1 MNRYWKFCIL
11 AASLLMGCALDA
23 HAQVTESR
31 LKGQVMSKTGLST
44 AALAFDGNASTY
56 VAAPSANFQWVG
68 LDLGKP
74 HVITSISYT
83 PRSGSST
90 GPDRMLL
97 SLFEGAN
104 RADFMDAVPLY
115 LISQT
120 PTAGTATKVAVQVS
134 RGFRYVRYVGSA
146 GSYCNVAE
154 LAFYGHEGAGDDSH
168 FYQVTTLPTVSI
180 HVANESV
187 PEQKGQDFESRITIT
202 YEQGTLIQEY
212 PVLTR
217 VRGNFSATHE
227 NKPYRIK
234 FDDGKSHHMLHGSA
248 RDESPAKAK
257 KWTLINNYGDKT
269 LMRNNVAYEVSRR
282 AGMPFTPW
290 CRCVDVILNGDYR
303 GCYQLTDY
311 IGVDKNR
318 INIAELDDTMTDSA
332 SITGGYL
339 IEMNGYAGQDPVNFT
354 SKHGN
359 PISVNDPDE
368 KDIQPEQ
375 FNYIRN
381 YFNAMEDRVYSATYT
396 DPLTGYRRMLDL
408 NTFLRYFLAC
418 EYNGNTDMLWQV
430 FMYKQ
435 RGDSLIYTGP
445 VWDNDLALD
454 NDFNVYPGNQR
465 EEWTYKVRTAGN
477 WSSLVSRVL
486 ADPNATAQLQAI
498 WARLR
503 TDSLFTADALG
514 NYVDSLR
521 TLLRESQRLNFL
533 RWPYLTQQVHCNP
546 RVWGTW
552 DAEVDALRD
561 YVRGRVA
568 WMDRKLNYGML
579 HQVDGVYQIS
589 SPLDLCTFSQLV
601 ARGESDARAQL
612 TTDLDMREYSSLFTP
627 IGTEEQP
634 YRGTF
639 EGDGH
644 TIDGLQVQGTAC
656 VALFAHVGDGC
667 HIADLTLGSGCHFGG
682 TDYVGAL
689 VAVVHEGA
697 LSMLR
702 CGSQATVQ
710 ASGRNAA
717 ALVARVCQGA
727 TATIADCYNVGAVQ
741 AARLASAMV
750 AWSEGNL
757 LMTRSYNA
765 GTLRGEAPVSEF
777 AVAEGHFE
785 VSNCYDTY
793 AFQVT
798 NVRKAEVRS
807 GALCYRLA
815 AGDDASPWRQNINN
829 VRARDE
835 FPVPNPSHGR
845 VYQEGD
851 TYTNIPSVQPKYR
864 YYKYEVTGVE
874 AGNLIQFAEFDLLD
888 ANLDDLPA
896 LSIYAGTESS
906 IAHENWSNLTDGDLG
921 TKYCSDFQGKA
932 YFLFDA
938 GEAVEPFGY
947 RIGTAN
953 DAATNSGRNPLQWTL
968 WGSNT
973 RATSPDDASWRL
985 IDEQTGTTPLAAA
998 NKTSC
1003 DYTLLHAVTALDMAS
1018 HEVNVTLGSKVQ
1030 LTVEVTPRSMSGIV
1044 LEWSSDN
1051 EAVATVDGTGHV
1063 TPHAVG
1069 RCVVTATAPD
1079 HGGLTAQC
1087 EVTVVPEQP
1096 GFRYFLLAMDG
1107 VQSGASV
1114 QMAEFDLLDGAGS
1127 EHTPLS
1133 MYASKAESYNT
1144 EVPENVV
1151 DNNLATKW
1159 CGPLQA
1165 TAYLYL
1171 DAGTA
1176 LRPQAYRIYTAA
1188 DASRFSERNPSS
1200 WRLYASR
1207 SLLFSPDD
1215 DGWILLDERVGDSSM
1230 GPFDLTPYDFEIDYS
1245 QVADGIGDIAGED
1258 AQGGSRK
1265 PSGTYDLWGRRWNSP
1280 EEALKA
1286 GKIVIENGTKR
1297 LK

>member
-1 MNRYWKFCIL
+1 MNRYWKSCVL
-11 AASLLMGCALDA
+11 AASLLVGCAVDA
-23 HAQVTESR
+23 LAQVTESR
-31 LKGQVMSKTGLST
+31 LEGQVISKTGLST
-44 AALAFDGNASTY
+44 AARAFDGDASTY
-56 VAAPSANFQWVG
+56 AAASKPDFQWVG
-68 LDLGKP
+68 LDLGRP
-74 HVITSISYT
+74 HVITRISYT

-115 LISQT
+115 LISQK
-120 PTAGTATKVAVQVS
+120 PEADCATSVAVQVS

-180 HVANESV
+180 HVANDAV
-187 PEQKGQDFESRITIT
+187 PEQKGEDFDSRITIT

-290 CRCVDVILNGDYR
+290 CRCVDVLLNGDYR

-311 IGVDKNR
+311 IGLDKNR
-318 INIAELDDTMTDSA
+318 INIAEMDDTSTDSV

-354 SKHGN
+354 SRHGN

-375 FNYIRN
+375 LNYIRN
-381 YFNAMEDRVYSATYT
+381 YFNAMEDRVYASSYA

-418 EYNGNTDMLWQV
+418 EFNGNTDMLWQV

-435 RGDSLIYTGP
+435 RADSLIYTGP

-454 NDFNVYPGNQR
+454 NDYNVYPGNER

-477 WSSLVSRVL
+477 WSTLVSRVL
-486 ADPNATAQLQAI
+486 SDPNATAQLQAI
-498 WARLR
+498 WGQLR
-503 TDSLFTADALG
+503 SDSLFTAQALG
-514 NYVDSLR
+514 DYVDSLR
-521 TLLRESQRLNFL
+521 TLVRESQRLNFL

-552 DAEVDALRD
+552 DAEVDVVRN

-568 WMDRKLNYGML
+568 WMDSKLNYGTL
-579 HQVDGVYQIS
+579 HKVNGKYQIS
-589 SPLDLCTFSQLV
+589 SPLDLCTFARMV
-601 ARGESDARAQL
+601 AQGESQAQAQL
-612 TTDLDMREYSSLFTP
+612 TTDLNMREYSSLFTP
-627 IGTEEQP
+627 IGTEEHP
-634 YRGTF
+634 YRGSF
-639 EGDGH
+639 DGGGH
-644 TIDGLQVQGTAC
+644 CIDGLQVVGEAC
-656 VALFAHVGDGC
+656 VALFAHVADGC
-667 HIADLTLGSGCHFGG
+667 HVADLTLGSGCHMSG

-689 VAVVHEGA
+689 VGVAHEGT
-697 LSMLR
+697 LDMQR

-727 TATIADCYNVGAVQ
+727 TATIGDCYNVGAVQ

-750 AWSEGNL
+750 AWSEGDL
-757 LMTRSYNA
+757 LMTRCYNA

-777 AVAEGHFE
+777 AVTEGHFQ
-785 VSNCYDTY
+785 VNDCYDTF

-798 NVRKAEVRS
+798 NVPKAQVRN
-807 GALCYRLA
+807 GALCFLLA
-815 AGDDASPWRQNINN
+815 STDSDAPWRQNINN

-835 FPVPNPSHGR
+835 FPVPIPSHGR
-845 VYQEGD
+845 VYHEGD
-851 TYTNIPSVQPKYR
+851 AYTNIPLVQPKYR
-864 YYKYEVTGVE
+864 YYKYEVTDVQ

-921 TKYCSDFQGKA
+921 TKYCSAFQGKA

-938 GEAVEPFGY
+938 GETVEPFGY

-953 DAATNSGRNPLQWTL
+953 DASSHPGRNPIKWTL
-968 WGSNT
+968 WGANT
-973 RATSPDDASWRL
+973 RATSPDDDAWTL
-985 IDEQTGTTPLAAA
+985 IDEQSGDTPLPAA

-1003 DYTLLHAVTALDMAS
+1003 DYTLLHAVTGLDMANP
-1018 HEVNVTLGSKVQ
+1018 EVSVELGSSAQ
-1030 LTVEVTPRSMSGIV
+1030 LTVLVTPRSMSGIA

-1051 EAVATVDGTGHV
+1051 ESVATVDATGRV
-1063 TPHAVG
+1063 TPHALG
-1069 RCVVTATAPD
+1069 RCVVTATAID

-1087 EVTVVPEQP
+1087 ELTVVPERP
-1096 GFRYFLLAMDG
+1096 GFRYFLLAVDG
-1107 VQSGASV
+1107 VQEGPAV
-1114 QMAEFDLLDGAGS
+1114 QFAEFDLLDAAGT

-1133 MYASKAESYNT
+1133 MYASQAESYNS

-1151 DNNLATKW
+1151 DDDLATKW
-1159 CGPLQA
+1159 CGPLST

-1171 DAGTA
+1171 DAGTP
-1176 LRPQAYRIYTAA
+1176 LRPQAYRFSTAA
-1188 DASRFSERNPSS
+1188 DASRYSGRNPSS

-1207 SLLFSPDD
+1207 ALLFSPDD
-1215 DGWILLDERVGDSSM
+1215 EGWILLDERTGDHSM
-1230 GPFDLTPYDFEIDYS
+1230 GPFDLTPYDFEIDYT
-1245 QVADGIGDIAGED
+1245 QVPDGIGDIAGEAAQAD
-1258 AQGGSRK
+1258 ATKS
-1265 PSGTYDLWGRRWNSP
+1265 SGIYDLWGHRWNTP
-1280 EEALKA
+1280 AEAQKA
-1286 GKIVIENGTKR
+1286 GKVIIVDGVKR